1 MLKPNK
7 HLDPR
12 YSVVHVGGL
21 IIKALQTGGM
31 LTFDELL
38 ADLKNKIGE
47 KVKEVYLSA
56 LSFLF
61 LMGKIRYHQQIDS
74 LELINEQAQ

>member
-12 YSVVHVGGL
+12 FSVIHVGGL
-21 IIKALQTGGM
+21 ILKTLKDNGI

-38 ADLKNKIGE
+38 SILMGKIDV
-47 KVKEVYLSA
+47 KVKEVFLPS

-61 LMGKIRYHQQIDS
+61 LLGKIQYHQQIDS
-74 LELINEQAQ
+74 FELTT

>member
-1 MLKPNK
+1 MLRPDK

-12 YSVVHVGGL
+12 FSVVHVGGL
-21 IIKALQTGGM
+21 ILKALKDSGM

-38 ADLKNKIGE
+38 SILMDKID
-47 KVKEVYLSA
+47 KKAKEVYLPS

-61 LMGKIRYHQQIDS
+61 LLGKIQYHPKIDS
-74 LELINEQAQ
+74 FELIG

>member
-12 YSVVHVGGL
+12 FSVIHVGGL
-21 IIKALQTGGM
+21 ILKTLKDKGI

-38 ADLKNKIGE
+38 SILRGKIDV
-47 KVKEVYLSA
+47 KVKEVYLPS

-61 LMGKIRYHQQIDS
+61 LLGKIQYHRKIDS
-74 LELINEQAQ
+74 FELITS

>member
-1 MLKPNK
+1 MLRTDK

-12 YSVVHVGGL
+12 FSVIHVGGL
-21 IIKALQTGGM
+21 ILKALKDTGM

-38 ADLKNKIGE
+38 SILMDKIGV
-47 KVKEVYLSA
+47 KTKEVYLPS

-61 LMGKIRYHQQIDS
+61 LLGKIQYHQKIDS
-74 LELINEQAQ
+74 FELIH

>member
-1 MLKPNK
+1 MLKPDK

-12 YSVVHVGGL
+12 FSVIHVGGL
-21 IIKALQTGGM
+21 ILKALKDSGM

-38 ADLKNKIGE
+38 SILMDKTDV
-47 KVKEVYLSA
+47 KVKAVYLPS

-61 LMGKIRYHQQIDS
+61 LLGKIQYHRKIDS
-74 LELINEQAQ
+74 FDLITS

>member
-12 YSVVHVGGL
+12 FSVIHVGGL
-21 IIKALQTGGM
+21 ILKTLKDNGII
-31 LTFDELL
+31 TFDELL
-38 ADLKNKIGE
+38 SILMDKIDV
-47 KVKEVYLSA
+47 KVKEVYLPS

-61 LMGKIRYHQQIDS
+61 LLGKIQYHQQIDS
-74 LELINEQAQ
+74 VELTT

>member
-1 MLKPNK
+1 MLKPEK

-12 YSVVHVGGL
+12 YSVIHVGGL
-21 IIKALQTGGM
+21 ILKALKDTGI

-38 ADLKNKIGE
+38 SLLIDETGIKI
-47 KVKEVYLSA
+47 KEVYLPS

-61 LMGKIRYHQQIDS
+61 LLGKVQYHRKIDS
-74 LELINEQAQ
+74 FELVS

>member
-12 YSVVHVGGL
+12 FSVIHVGGL
-21 IIKALQTGGM
+21 ILKALKDTGM
-31 LTFDELL
+31 LTFAELL
-38 ADLKNKIGE
+38 SILMDKIDVT
-47 KVKEVYLSA
+47 VKEVYLPS

-61 LMGKIRYHQQIDS
+61 LLGKIQYHQKIDS
-74 LELINEQAQ
+74 VELIG

>member
-12 YSVVHVGGL
+12 FSVIHVGGL
-21 IIKALQTGGM
+21 ILKALKDNGM

-38 ADLKNKIGE
+38 SILMYKIDV
-47 KVKEVYLSA
+47 KVKEVYLPS

-61 LMGKIRYHQQIDS
+61 LLGKIQYHQKIDS
-74 LELINEQAQ
+74 FELIPC

>member
-12 YSVVHVGGL
+12 FSVIHVGGL
-21 IIKALQTGGM
+21 ILKTLKDNGIM
-31 LTFDELL
+31 TFDELL
-38 ADLKNKIGE
+38 SILMGKIDV
-47 KVKEVYLSA
+47 KVKEVYLPS

-61 LMGKIRYHQQIDS
+61 LLGKIQYHQQIDS
-74 LELINEQAQ
+74 VELTT